1 MPNDVADS
9 MASSP
14 TSKPS
19 PAASGEGASPQSG
32 AGGQEVGGANAQEV
46 GVAGDSSDEGGEEE
60 EVLERVSDMEY
71 SSEDTDEEVHNVIYG
86 FHIIKGPLH
95 LRI

>member
-14 TSKPS
+14 TPKPS

-32 AGGQEVGGANAQEV
+32 AAGQEVGGGNGPEV
-46 GVAGDSSDEGGEEE
+46 GVAGDSSDEGGEDE
-60 EVLERVSDMEY
+60 EVLERVSDREY
-71 SSEDTDEEVHNVIYG
+71 SEEDTDEEVRKCDIK
-86 FHIIKGPLH
+86 IKG
-95 LRI
+95 